1 MKQSK
6 ALEILLSGRNA
17 FLTGEPGAGKSYV
30 VRKFMECTAS
40 RVALTAS
47 TGIAGTNIG
56 GQTIHAW
63 SGIGARQELTGR
75 DLGMIRNGRAGARI
89 RAADVLV
96 IDEISMLSGD
106 VLQMLDYVCRTA
118 RDAQHEPFGGLQVIL
133 VGDFFQLSPVSFK
146 RWRFAFEAPAWGALD
161 PAICYLTEQHRTGD
175 AALHELLKAIR
186 RDECD
191 RYHPA
196 LRSQYVRHDKLR
208 RDIPLLLTKNEL
220 VDRFNAAQL
229 EDLPGAPCVFHM
241 MSEGEPQ
248 HADALKRGCQSPE
261 ELELKDGAVVIFTRN
276 DPAGRFVN
284 GSTGVVV
291 EARGGGGWPRV
302 RLNDKAKTIITAEP
316 MEWQIDEP
324 DEEEPIDTAHSPGA
338 TNAAPRVQTVKRTLA
353 RIRQVPLRLAWG
365 ITVHKSQGMSLDA
378 AAMDLSGAFEFG
390 QGYVALSR
398 VRSLEGLYLL
408 GWNDRA
414 LRMHPAVLPR
424 DFEFRAASGA
434 LDDACNRDEIDR
446 SCSATFSAVVE
457 RVQC

>member
-1 MKQSK
+1 MKQSQ
-6 ALEILLSGRNA
+6 ALEILMSGRNV

-30 VRKFMECTAS
+30 VRQFMECTAS

-75 DLGMIRNGRAGARI
+75 DLGMIRNGPSGRRL
-89 RAADVLV
+89 RLADVLV

-118 RDAQHEPFGGLQVIL
+118 RDARYEPFGGLQVIL
-133 VGDFFQLSPVSFK
+133 VGDFFQLPPVSFK
-146 RWRFAFEAPAWGALD
+146 RWRFAFEAPAWGGLD

-175 AALHELLKAIR
+175 PVLQELLTLLR
-186 RDECD
+186 RDECS
-191 RYHPA
+191 RCHPA
-196 LRSQYVRHDKLR
+196 LLSRHIRHNELP

-229 EDLPGAPCVFHM
+229 EELPGATCVFRM
-241 MSEGEPQ
+241 TSEGDPQ
-248 HADALKRGCQSPE
+248 HAAALMKGCQSPE
-261 ELELKDGAVVIFTRN
+261 VLDLKDGAVVIFTRN

-316 MEWQIDEP
+316 TEWQIDEP
-324 DEEEPIDTAHSPGA
+324 DEEEPIDTARSPASA
-338 TNAAPRVQTVKRTLA
+338 TDAAPSVQTAKRTLA

-398 VRSLEGLYLL
+398 VRSLAGLHLL

-414 LRMHPAVLPR
+414 LRMHPAVLAR

-446 SCSATFSAVVE
+446 SCSAAFSAVV
-457 RVQC
+457 